1 MDWNEFRFV
10 RSFVCPA
17 NETRP
22 RGGGGLQLRGHVVAK
37 HFQRPISNPT
47 SVPPALL
54 DAQATNLTHSKVN
67 LAQHWV
73 LQRPKTLTA
82 TEPHVMRYQCK
93 LNIYFVLNEEH
104 LRLIQT
110 FSL

>member
-10 RSFVCPA
+10 GVLFVLQMKPEA
-17 NETRP
+17 
-22 RGGGGLQLRGHVVAK
+22 GGGGLQLRGHVVAK

-47 SVPPALL
+47 SVQPALL

-82 TEPHVMRYQCK
+82 TEPHVMR
-93 LNIYFVLNEEH
+93 
-104 LRLIQT
+104 
-110 FSL
+110 